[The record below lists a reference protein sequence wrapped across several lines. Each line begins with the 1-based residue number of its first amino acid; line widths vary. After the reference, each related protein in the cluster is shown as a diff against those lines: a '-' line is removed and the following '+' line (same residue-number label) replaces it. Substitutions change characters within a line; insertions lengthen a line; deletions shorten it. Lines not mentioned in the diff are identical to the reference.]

1 MGRLLAVM
9 HYDDVIAADTRA
21 VGTRK
26 LRPFHGRV
34 MHHQP
39 VYVIHVRHVT
49 TALADLISLIDKGL
63 LQNCVTHS
71 LHKPLCALLCKG
83 SKFAHLPPRQAASRC
98 PQYTQQMLG
107 FYQGN
112 TCVSSLATQ
121 LKKWVWK
128 RRELFSWL
136 ADHGAGNMLV

>member
-1 MGRLLAVM
+1 M

-49 TALADLISLIDKGL
+49 TALADVISLIDKGL

-71 LHKPLCALLCKG
+71 LQCATLRRDPNLCIFRRCRQLYDVPSTHNKCLG
-83 SKFAHLPPRQAASRC
+83 SIKEIH
-98 PQYTQQMLG
+98 G
-107 FYQGN
+107 FLRWHFN
-112 TCVSSLATQ
+112 
-121 LKKWVWK
+121 
-128 RRELFSWL
+128 
-136 ADHGAGNMLV
+136 